1 MNYLP
6 QDVPSCEQVYQQLE
20 IRDQQFRIV
29 EALLENLHDA
39 GTIPAFCGHERQ
51 EPTGS
56 PHRGAIVQL
65 NMGEG
70 KTRVI
75 LPMLVLALSRAAA
88 PSGNKRNIVR
98 LNFLNAL
105 LQDAVAYLRQCLTG
119 AFQSV
124 RTLKSFERLLWE
136 LCRIS
141 RGFLCKGVS
150 PNMQGSQTGKYIDV
164 LAYQSRS
171 IAHWLGQ

>member
-1 MNYLP
+1 
-6 QDVPSCEQVYQQLE
+6 VSSCEQVIQQLE
-20 IRDQQFRIV
+20 IRDRQFQV
-29 EALLENLHDA
+29 AEALLENLHDA
-39 GTIPAFCGHERQ
+39 GAIPAFCGHDSRAAR
-51 EPTGS
+51 PTNT

-105 LQDAVAYLRQCLTG
+105 LPDAVAYLHQCLTG

-124 RTLKSFERLLWE
+124 CILLLAFFPGAFWE
-136 LCRIS
+136 LLNFAS
-141 RGFLCKGVS
+141 FS
-150 PNMQGSQTGKYIDV
+150 S
-164 LAYQSRS
+164 
-171 IAHWLGQ
+171 

>member
-1 MNYLP
+1 
-6 QDVPSCEQVYQQLE
+6 VIQQLE
-20 IRDQQFRIV
+20 IRDRQFQIA

-39 GTIPAFCGHERQ
+39 GAIPAFCCHDSR
-51 EPTGS
+51 EPRLTNT

-105 LQDAVAYLRQCLTG
+105 LQDAVAYLHQSLTG

-124 RTLKSFERLLWE
+124 GTLFRVFPGGTAE
-136 LCRIS
+136 
-141 RGFLCKGVS
+141 F
-150 PNMQGSQTGKYIDV
+150 
-164 LAYQSRS
+164 
-171 IAHWLGQ
+171 